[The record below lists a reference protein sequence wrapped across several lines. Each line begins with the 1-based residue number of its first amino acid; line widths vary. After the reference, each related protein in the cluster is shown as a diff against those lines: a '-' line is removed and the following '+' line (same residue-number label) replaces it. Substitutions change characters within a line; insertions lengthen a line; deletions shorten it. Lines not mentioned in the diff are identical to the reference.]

1 MFPIIA
7 NTTGQ
12 GPVQPAHAYE
22 RPAPVRSTMA
32 RTKLDWAIIASLLAM
47 GALNLYAMAGQFGVA
62 TKAYAA
68 SADAGTRPHTCGA
81 PLA

>member
-1 MFPIIA
+1 MSSHTASTAPREVRS
-7 NTTGQ
+7 T
-12 GPVQPAHAYE
+12 
-22 RPAPVRSTMA
+22 PVRSTLARTRLA

-47 GALNLYAMAGQFGVA
+47 GALNLYAMADQFGVA

-68 SADAGTRPHTCGA
+68 SADAGAKSHTCGA

>member
-1 MFPIIA
+1 MPSSTA
-7 NTTGQ
+7 ST
-12 GPVQPAHAYE
+12 
-22 RPAPVRSTMA
+22 APREVRSAPMRSTAVRSTLA
-32 RTKLDWAIIASLLAM
+32 RSKLDWAIIASLLAM

>member
-12 GPVQPAHAYE
+12 GPVHPTPV

-47 GALNLYAMAGQFGVA
+47 GGLNLYVMADQFGA

-68 SADAGTRPHTCGA
+68 THETSVKAHACGA